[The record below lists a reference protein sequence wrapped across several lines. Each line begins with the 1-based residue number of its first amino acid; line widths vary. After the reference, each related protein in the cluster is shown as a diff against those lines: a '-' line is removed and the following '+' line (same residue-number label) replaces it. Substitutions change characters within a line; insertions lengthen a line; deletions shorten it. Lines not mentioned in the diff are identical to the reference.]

1 MRAVVTDRYRPDD
14 HAAGLEAVRG
24 SQTVTAVVTTERG

>member
-1 MRAVVTDRYRPDD
+1 MRVVVTDRYRPDD
-14 HAAGLEAVRG
+14 HTAALEAVRG